1 MDIRREMFQTWV
13 IDHIDR
19 ICTMVNEALGLPFDV
34 VAKDDTGKGCAPL
47 VCQFSSPGEQFV
59 GDGADVPVSLLSQCP
74 YALKLPFIS
83 FHGLRLDKRLVV
95 QKLKELLHGLLGIFP
110 IHDHAISRHGG
121 EEDLDNPC
129 RGTSEPVSYTHLRA
143 HETRHD
149 LVCRLLLEKK
159 K

>member
-121 EEDLDNPC
+121 EA
-129 RGTSEPVSYTHLRA
+129 VSYTHLRA

-159 K
+159 KQILMSAY

>member
-74 YALKLPFIS
+74 YC
-83 FHGLRLDKRLVV
+83 
-95 QKLKELLHGLLGIFP
+95 LLYTSDAADDLLCV
-110 IHDHAISRHGG
+110 DLGG
-121 EEDLDNPC
+121 
-129 RGTSEPVSYTHLRA
+129 RRII
-143 HETRHD
+143 
-149 LVCRLLLEKK
+149 KK